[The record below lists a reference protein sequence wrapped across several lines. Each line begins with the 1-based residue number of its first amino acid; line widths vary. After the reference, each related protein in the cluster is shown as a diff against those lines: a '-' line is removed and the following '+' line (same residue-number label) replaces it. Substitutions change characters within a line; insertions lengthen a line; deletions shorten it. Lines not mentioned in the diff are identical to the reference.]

1 MANPLIREI
10 FEMTPLSTTR
20 GTLTS
25 CSRSVFMLPVP
36 FVLTFTVN
44 AWLIFGTTYWGVSIL
59 VPTSIFITVKLADL
73 SDYMRCFLQMS
84 FILPF
89 AVNVRSLML
98 SMYFRGKLGTCE
110 SEISV
115 RIESRIEL
123 AAAIRI
129 RIEYRIESGGS
140 RLHVQCRLSCGS
152 CVFNNV

>member
-1 MANPLIREI
+1 M
-10 FEMTPLSTTR
+10 
-20 GTLTS
+20 
-25 CSRSVFMLPVP
+25 
-36 FVLTFTVN
+36 
-44 AWLIFGTTYWGVSIL
+44 SIL

-73 SDYMRCFLQMS
+73 SDYMRCFLQVS

-89 AVNVRSLML
+89 DVNVRSLML

-115 RIESRIEL
+115 RIESRIE
-123 AAAIRI
+123 
-129 RIEYRIESGGS
+129 SGGS